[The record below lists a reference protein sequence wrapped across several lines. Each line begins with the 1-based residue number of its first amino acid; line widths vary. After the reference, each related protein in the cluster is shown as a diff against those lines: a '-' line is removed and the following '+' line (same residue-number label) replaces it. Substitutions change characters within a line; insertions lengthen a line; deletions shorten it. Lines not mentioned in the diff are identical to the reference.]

1 MNYYRIYKDNW
12 SVVQKYETLE
22 EAQAVANSYGAGY
35 EVELIGAVE
44 PLSIQVRLQMD
55 LDFGQKLIYTFVE
68 DNRIQ
73 GINTTQSEQLLVEFR
88 DILGFAQTG
97 AITSIAVY
105 LPGLPTNDVYTIERK
120 EKYIAMING
129 YLNQF

>member
-1 MNYYRIYKDNW
+1 MNYYKIYKDNW

-22 EAQAVANSYGAGY
+22 EAEAVASTYGSGY

-97 AITSIAVY
+97 AITSISVY
-105 LPGLPTNDVYTIERK
+105 LPNLPTNDVYTIERK